1 MSELQIGILALGAAA
16 VLGVFGYNKW
26 QERQHRKMA
35 EQLFRGG
42 DDDVLLDRAPEGA
55 GETTGR
61 PEIDGDRRE
70 PVLAA
75 PRDED
80 DEWDI
85 HAAEEA
91 ARRAKS
97 EAEGRAAAVSVPEG
111 GRDNGAENDQKN
123 GLENGD
129 AASTKVEVPPDAAQ
143 IVPPPAAAPQPQA
156 RVSEVPAAASRA
168 TEPPQTFLSPQVDAI
183 AALEWVEP
191 LPAAHILAAQGDA
204 LRALKKPLHWLG
216 FNAQTGVWEKLGPE
230 TAGVYCRLR
239 VGLQLANRQGP
250 VGNGDLTLFL
260 AAMQRLADELMAVLD
275 LPDAQQML
283 DQALRL
289 DRFCADVDMQIGVN
303 LVSRGTPFAG
313 TKVRALAEASGML
326 LTPDGIYVRPDE
338 EGRLLFS
345 LQNFEASGF
354 VAETLRQL
362 STHGLVFLLD
372 VPRVPRGQH
381 AYTLMLDTA
390 RRFAE
395 ALNGLLVDDNRKPL
409 SEAELLNIRQEYVQK
424 PQAVMEA
431 RGIPAGGNL
440 ALRLFN

>member
-1 MSELQIGILALGAAA
+1 LQIGILALGAAA

-35 EQLFRGG
+35 ERLFHGS
-42 DDDVLLDRAPEGA
+42 DDDVLLERAADAAHAAA
-55 GETTGR
+55 GTPAADAE
-61 PEIDGDRRE
+61 RRE

-80 DEWDI
+80 DEWAI

-91 ARRAKS
+91 ART
-97 EAEGRAAAVSVPEG
+97 AAG
-111 GRDNGAENDQKN
+111 
-123 GLENGD
+123 
-129 AASTKVEVPPDAAQ
+129 
-143 IVPPPAAAPQPQA
+143 
-156 RVSEVPAAASRA
+156 AAASLAPEAAAQNGQQVADAALPNGAASQPEVLA
-168 TEPPQTFLSPQVDAI
+168 TEALATEAPATSGRPAEMPQTLLSPQVDAI

-191 LPAAHILAAQGDA
+191 LPAAQILASQREA
-204 LRALKKPLHWLG
+204 LRALKKPLHWVG
-216 FNAQTGVWEKLGPE
+216 CNAQTGAWEELKPE

-313 TKVRALAEASGML
+313 TKIRALAEASGML
-326 LTPDGIYVRPDE
+326 LTPDGVYVRPDE

-354 VAETLRQL
+354 VAESLRQL

-395 ALNGLLVDDNRKPL
+395 ALNGQLVDDNRKPL
-409 SEAELLNIRQEYVQK
+409 AEAELLNIRQTYVQK

-431 RGIPAGGNL
+431 RGIPAGGGL
-440 ALRLFN
+440 ALRLFS